1 MTRVSPSR
9 ETAMTDQP
17 QSIPG
22 SARKEPSSVRQGWF
36 SRFLGR
42 WSDELGLAILA
53 AALGNGYLH
62 HPWAALLGFL
72 AAAVLLVSRPGRLG
86 NMAKRGLLLAGG
98 ALLVMG
104 TIAVTIGLLTLPI
117 CALPFIIIGANLSHL
132 KLNYW
137 GAGLLVLYYVVL
149 SIYSIPSRLNN
160 LRDWFVKNI
169 ETRVERLKD
178 PS

>member
-1 MTRVSPSR
+1 MP
-9 ETAMTDQP
+9 DQP
-17 QSIPG
+17 QPIPS
-22 SARKEPSSVRQGWF
+22 SAGKEPYSVRQGWF
-36 SRFLGR
+36 ARFLER

-53 AALGNGYLH
+53 AALGNGYFH
-62 HPWAALLGFL
+62 HPWTALLGFL

-98 ALLVMG
+98 ALLVTG
-104 TIAVTIGLLTLPI
+104 TIAVTIGLLMLPL
-117 CALPFIIIGANLSHL
+117 CAIPFIIGANQPHI

-149 SIYSIPSRLNN
+149 SIYRIPSRLND